1 MEELSL
7 QIVLLLLLFG
17 FLAAFIDSVV
27 GGGGLISTP
36 ALLFLGL
43 PPAAALATNKLAGTM
58 GVLTSTIR
66 FVKSGKVDFRVVGK
80 WFPFV
85 FIGSLGGSITVHF
98 LSSAFLKPVILILL
112 VLVAIYTIFKKNW
125 GTTSTYKPL
134 SIKKLIFFTALIF
147 IIGFYDG
154 FLGAGTGSFILF
166 AFLFMGFDFLQSAG
180 SAKFLNFGSN
190 LGALLVF
197 LYFDSVV
204 FSYGLIMG
212 FAMIVGSFV
221 GSNVALSKGVTYV
234 RTLFI
239 LVTLSL
245 ISKNIFD
252 YVNQYK

>member
-7 QIVLLLLLFG
+7 NIILLLLFFG

-43 PPAAALATNKLAGTM
+43 PPAAAIATNKLAGTM
-58 GVLTSTIR
+58 GVLTSTIS
-66 FVKSGKVDFRVVGK
+66 FVRSGKVDFRIVGK

-85 FIGSLGGSITVHF
+85 FIGSFFGSITVHY
-98 LSSAFLKPVILILL
+98 LSSEFLKPLILVLL
-112 VLVAIYTIFKKNW
+112 VLVAVYTILNRNW
-125 GTTSTYKPL
+125 GKTSTYKPL
-134 SIKKLIFFTALIF
+134 SLKKIIIFTALIF

-166 AFLFMGFDFLQSAG
+166 AFLFVGFDFLQSAG

-190 LGALLVF
+190 LAALLVF

-212 FAMIVGSFV
+212 FAMIIGAYV
-221 GSNVALSKGVTYV
+221 GSNVALTKGVTYV

-245 ISKNIFD
+245 IGKNVFD
-252 YVNQYK
+252 YIVSS

>member
-112 VLVAIYTIFKKNW
+112 VLVAIYTIFKKTGAPRLRISRCLLRNLF
-125 GTTSTYKPL
+125 SLPHL
-134 SIKKLIFFTALIF
+134 FLLLAFT
-147 IIGFYDG
+147 
-154 FLGAGTGSFILF
+154 
-166 AFLFMGFDFLQSAG
+166 MDF
-180 SAKFLNFGSN
+180 
-190 LGALLVF
+190 
-197 LYFDSVV
+197 
-204 FSYGLIMG
+204 
-212 FAMIVGSFV
+212 
-221 GSNVALSKGVTYV
+221 
-234 RTLFI
+234 
-239 LVTLSL
+239 
-245 ISKNIFD
+245 
-252 YVNQYK
+252 

>member
-1 MEELSL
+1 
-7 QIVLLLLLFG
+7 
-17 FLAAFIDSVV
+17 
-27 GGGGLISTP
+27 
-36 ALLFLGL
+36 
-43 PPAAALATNKLAGTM
+43 
-58 GVLTSTIR
+58 
-66 FVKSGKVDFRVVGK
+66 
-80 WFPFV
+80 
-85 FIGSLGGSITVHF
+85 
-98 LSSAFLKPVILILL
+98 
-112 VLVAIYTIFKKNW
+112 
-125 GTTSTYKPL
+125 
-134 SIKKLIFFTALIF
+134 
-147 IIGFYDG
+147 
-154 FLGAGTGSFILF
+154 
-166 AFLFMGFDFLQSAG
+166 MGFDFLQSAG
-180 SAKFLNFGSN
+180 AAKFLNFGSN